1 MSNNRRGCDAYA
13 LTMEY
18 YCHKKEWSLAIFDNI
33 DGPKGYY
40 AQQSKSDR
48 ERQMLYDFTYM
59 YSLKN
64 KTSAQ
69 TWKNRVIGG
78 CQRGVEK
85 GGEK

>member
-1 MSNNRRGCDAYA
+1 MDKENSHTHNGILFSY
-13 LTMEY
+13 
-18 YCHKKEWSLAIFDNI
+18 KKRKQSRHFDNI